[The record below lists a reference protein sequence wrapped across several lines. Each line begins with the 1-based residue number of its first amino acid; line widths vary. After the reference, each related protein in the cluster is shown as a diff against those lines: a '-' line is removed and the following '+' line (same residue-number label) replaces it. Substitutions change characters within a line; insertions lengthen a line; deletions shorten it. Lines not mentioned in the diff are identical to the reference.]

1 MIYNNIFAGYEVK
14 TLNNQEL
21 LECFKEVLKGNNEAR
36 NMIIASNI
44 KLVMNR
50 VFKKFPKT
58 PYEIEELISLGLIG
72 LMKAVDNFDLSKGY
86 TFSTYASKCVDNEIL
101 MFIRKGKRHLKN
113 DSLNR
118 PLQNSTDGTITLE
131 DTIMDDASDFTLDFD
146 NQELYE
152 EIKKQVE
159 LLEGREKEVV
169 KLYFGFSNNTKYK
182 GTEIA
187 EKLNISQPYVSRIIR
202 QTLVKIKNN
211 LLELGLMEE
220 NNSKLML
227 KK

>member
-1 MIYNNIFAGYEVK
+1 MKYDNIFAGYEVK
-14 TLNNQEL
+14 TLNKEEL
-21 LECFKEVLKGNNEAR
+21 LEYFKEVLNGNTGAR
-36 NMIIASNI
+36 NIIISSNI
-44 KLVMNR
+44 KLVANR

-58 PYEIEELISLGLIG
+58 PYEIEELISIGLIG
-72 LMKAVDNFDLSKGY
+72 LMKAVDSFDIKKGY
-86 TFSTYASKCVDNEIL
+86 MFSTYASRCVDNEIL
-101 MFIRKGKRHLKN
+101 MFIRKNKKHLKN

-118 PLQNSTDGTITLE
+118 PLPIATDDTITLE
-131 DTIMDDASDFTLDFD
+131 DTIMDLDSDFTLDID

-152 EIKKQVE
+152 EIKRQVE

-169 KLYFGFSNNTKYK
+169 KLYFGFYNNTKYK

-187 EKLNISQPYVSRIIR
+187 EKLNISQPYVSKIISR
-202 QTLVKIKNN
+202 TLVKIKNN

-220 NNSKLML
+220 NNSKVML